1 MSKVRGDMSEDQMR
15 NREESKQRKES
26 ENNRR
31 REEYLENTKRAEEN
45 ARRAEELACKLG
57 KKKNQN
63 SNSAYH
69 IMFAVLGAVVL
80 YVIVMMFMGQSP
92 ALHKVLVIDD
102 KKIEEHNMNNYWKQG
117 ANDFFEASNLAD
129 AKKLMNVG
137 FASHQNLGKCS
148 SDDSITP
155 PESFNYRESFSNC
168 VLPTPN
174 MGSGC
179 GASYAFTVAQTV
191 AERECIVN
199 KKDKATPLSAQELV
213 KCDILNSGCKNGHLN
228 VSFDHVKS
236 KGLVEETCLPYNPSA
251 EKCEGMCENPQRT
264 KIDSYCLLVGEDD
277 IKRDIMK
284 NGPVVSTSHI
294 YVDFLAYKSG
304 VYYKAEDT
312 ARFSGQTA
320 VRIVGWGVE
329 SGMENEQT
337 KGNKYWIIQHP
348 WGKTWGDDGFA
359 KVSMGQDLFFDQ
371 YAYSA
376 KIKSDAPKKVKK
388 EEPKVEEV
396 KAEEPAS
403 VKLDDVAE
411 EEVKTETA

>member
-1 MSKVRGDMSEDQMR
+1 M
-15 NREESKQRKES
+15 
-26 ENNRR
+26 
-31 REEYLENTKRAEEN
+31 
-45 ARRAEELACKLG
+45 
-57 KKKNQN
+57 
-63 SNSAYH
+63 
-69 IMFAVLGAVVL
+69 I
-80 YVIVMMFMGQSP
+80 
-92 ALHKVLVIDD
+92 
-102 KKIEEHNMNNYWKQG
+102 
-117 ANDFFEASNLAD
+117 
-129 AKKLMNVG
+129 
-137 FASHQNLGKCS
+137 
-148 SDDSITP
+148 
-155 PESFNYRESFSNC
+155 
-168 VLPTPN
+168 
-174 MGSGC
+174 
-179 GASYAFTVAQTV
+179 
-191 AERECIVN
+191 N

-213 KCDILNSGCKNGHLN
+213 KCDILNSGCKSGHLN

-337 KGNKYWIIQHP
+337 KGNKYWVIQHP

-411 EEVKTETA
+411 EEVKAETA